1 MKKEL
6 RRKGGFFKNIYDVAR
21 ITYQLKRII
30 NKRGNI
36 LGENIIL
43 FKGIKSKDIDLTKF
57 VVGEMNKFETHMST
71 SLSLDKAKE
80 FAKDLNDKGYI
91 VIIYTHKKVKG
102 AAINGS
108 FNMAPEEYEIL
119 LSESQKYITSKI
131 DKKKRRIYIFVG

>member
-1 MKKEL
+1 
-6 RRKGGFFKNIYDVAR
+6 
-21 ITYQLKRII
+21 
-30 NKRGNI
+30 
-36 LGENIIL
+36 
-43 FKGIKSKDIDLTKF
+43 
-57 VVGEMNKFETHMST
+57 MNKFETHMST

-131 DKKKRRIYIFVG
+131 DKKKRRIYIFAG